1 MVKKYKAVG
10 KSTDN
15 TYMDNKDRRKFPR
28 VAIFD
33 PISFT
38 CTDSKD
44 NVLEEDI
51 GVALNV
57 CQNGIQI
64 ESFRKIESEF
74 ALVRFVDLE
83 MKNIEI
89 KGKVIYSRKT
99 ESGVFKTGIRLLA
112 SHEKNVEFVKKL
124 VKFYHYCK
132 VKQKSSLHISEAAS
146 R

>member
-10 KSTDN
+10 KTTDN
-15 TYMDNKDRRKFPR
+15 TYMDNKDRRKYPR

-51 GVALNV
+51 GVALNA

-64 ESFRKIESEF
+64 ESFRKIDSE
-74 ALVRFVDLE
+74 LE

-112 SHEKNVEFVKKL
+112 SHEKNVEFVKNL

-132 VKQKSSLHISEAAS
+132 VKQKSSLHISEATS

>member
-1 MVKKYKAVG
+1 M
-10 KSTDN
+10 TDN
-15 TYMDNKDRRKFPR
+15 TYMDGKDRRKYPR

-38 CTDSKD
+38 CTDSED

-51 GVALNV
+51 GVALNA
-57 CQNGIQI
+57 CQDGIQI
-64 ESFRKIESEF
+64 ESFRKIDSEF

-83 MKNIEI
+83 MNNIEI
-89 KGKVIYSRKT
+89 KGQVIYSRKSET
-99 ESGVFKTGIRLLA
+99 GVYKTGIRLLA
-112 SHEKNVEFVKKL
+112 SHQENVEFVKKL

-132 VKQKSSLHISEAAS
+132 VREKSTLRVSEATS

>member
-1 MVKKYKAVG
+1 M
-10 KSTDN
+10 TDN
-15 TYMDNKDRRKFPR
+15 SYMDNKDRRKYPR

-33 PISFT
+33 PISFV
-38 CTDSKD
+38 CTDSQD

-51 GVALNV
+51 GVALNA
-57 CQNGIQI
+57 CQDGIQI
-64 ESFRKIESEF
+64 ESFRKIDSEY
-74 ALVRFVDLE
+74 AVVRFVDLE

-99 ESGVFKTGIRLLA
+99 ESGVFKTGIHLLA
-112 SHEKNVEFVKKL
+112 SHAENVEFVKKL

-146 R
+146 H

>member
-1 MVKKYKAVG
+1 MSLKIFKAVG

-51 GVALNV
+51 GVALNA

-112 SHEKNVEFVKKL
+112 SHEILAAYFGSNL
-124 VKFYHYCK
+124 
-132 VKQKSSLHISEAAS
+132 SLKPPPSVPYFLPQGQT
-146 R
+146 